1 MYESALTCVAPCR
14 FPAIAGPC
22 GEFPVTKTLILL
34 PVARHQG
41 TGKKSPPGHGQKNCH
56 RGTGKK
62 FATGAR
68 AKKSPP
74 GHGKKSSWNA
84 GEGEAE
90 HIRRRGIQDR
100 SHDDG

>member
-1 MYESALTCVAPCR
+1 MYESALTCVAQCGY
-14 FPAIAGPC
+14 PAIAGPC
-22 GEFPVTKTLILL
+22 GEFPVPKTLNFL
-34 PVARHQG
+34 PVAR
-41 TGKKSPPGHGQKNCH
+41 H

-68 AKKSPP
+68 AKNSPP